1 MITQTL
7 DRPLD
12 PVSAARAR
20 HTAKAFDPARRIPE
34 DQIAQ
39 LKTLLQL
46 SPSSTNIQ
54 PWHFILASTEAGKAR
69 VAKGAEGRYAF
80 NRQNILDASHVFVF
94 ASRLA
99 AEEDYLR
106 HVLAQE
112 ERDGRFAS
120 DPDTHKPAMHGG
132 RSMFLNL
139 HEQDYKDAQHWMD
152 KQVYLNLLANALKFT
167 RPCKR
172 AEIQIGFKPINGGGA
187 YFVRDNGIGLD
198 TTNPASI
205 FNSFH
210 RLKNARPFEGS
221 GIGLSLVKRIVE
233 RHDGRVWA
241 EGEAGRGAAIYFVLN
256 DTPHAGRIVKS

>member
-1 MITQTL
+1 MTTQTL

-139 HEQDYKDAQHWMD
+139 HKQDYKDAQHWMD
-152 KQVYLNLLANALKFT
+152 KQVYLNLGQFLL
-167 RPCKR
+167 
-172 AEIQIGFKPINGGGA
+172 
-187 YFVRDNGIGLD
+187 GISAMGLD
-198 TTNPASI
+198 ATPMEGVDTAVIDKEFGLREKGFSSLFVVPVGYSDEARDYNAALPKS
-205 FNSFH
+205 
-210 RLKNARPFEGS
+210 RLPIPE
-221 GIGLSLVKRIVE
+221 IITEV
-233 RHDGRVWA
+233 
-241 EGEAGRGAAIYFVLN
+241 
-256 DTPHAGRIVKS
+256 